1 MNSLRL
7 DTFERAN
14 KLYAGLAPDVMVAI
28 RAKRNLRIIKW
39 GSIGAGLAVVSYL
52 WMVLPVDVSFVLL
65 VICAI
70 LGGILGV
77 TWIIASGIPKF
88 AKWVRTQKYTLDRA
102 NEYGVRDE

>member
-39 GSIGAGLAVVSYL
+39 GSIGAGLAVASYL

-65 VICAI
+65 VISAI
-70 LGGILGV
+70 VGGITGLIWLAV
-77 TWIIASGIPKF
+77 SGIPKF
-88 AKWVRTQKYTLDRA
+88 SRWVRAQKYTLDRA